1 MPNAPSRDECLTLIN
16 RYRMPHN
23 IRRHTAAVLT
33 LSMALAKKLND
44 KDMHVDLDVLRAG
57 AMLHDLFKVKDIMD
71 VDDGQ
76 LSEHPEED
84 WAVWR
89 KLKEEQKLPH
99 DEAICQLLLPKYP
112 KVATVIR
119 EAGFMNIFV
128 RGFSSME
135 SKILYYADKRV
146 MHDKIVSVLDRLDEG
161 YSRYLR
167 HHNNAISMSLAYE
180 KIKELEDEL
189 MQKAG
194 AEQESFNALNAEAQK
209 ENLE

>member
-1 MPNAPSRDECLTLIN
+1 MQTAPSRDACLALIN
-16 RYRMPHN
+16 KYHMPHN

-33 LSMALAKKLND
+33 LVTALSNKLNGEGVG
-44 KDMHVDLDVLRAG
+44 VDLDVIQSG
-57 AMLHDLFKVKDIMD
+57 AMLHDLFKVKDVMD
-71 VDDGQ
+71 IDDGQ
-76 LSEHPEED
+76 LSQHPEED

-89 KLKEEQKLPH
+89 KLKEDHNLPH
-99 DEAICQLLLPKYP
+99 DEAVCQLLLPKYP

-161 YSRYLR
+161 YSRYFS
-167 HHNNAISMSLAYE
+167 HHNDAVPMNLSYE
-180 KIKELEDEL
+180 KVKELEDEL

-194 AEQESFNALNAEAQK
+194 TKPEDFIALNEEAEK
-209 ENLE
+209 ETLK